1 MNHALRLLDQR
12 LLAPSLLQASP
23 EVLRRARLLA
33 SLLVL
38 FVACNVMF
46 MVQMILSGIPAQA
59 ASLSVVLGFYL
70 ASLAVVRVKGSLVL
84 ATHLFVG
91 PLLTLVLGY
100 VAQGGGVYAATT
112 WPWSVLGVSLAYLLG
127 GPRVGRAWFL
137 VHTLAVVI
145 CTALGAAGH
154 LFPTLPPAGPVA
166 AGFGVLMLTVMF
178 VGVIQVYE
186 RMKEQMVRSLEESG
200 ARTRLVLDN
209 IGDGFLLVG
218 PDGHLTREHS
228 KAVEHWF
235 GPVSGQRLWDY
246 LCDDDTARL
255 RLRLGWEELVADV
268 LPRELLVEQM
278 PTRVRRGERTFSVHY
293 RVVGGDRVDAVVVIT
308 RDITLE
314 LAASAAEEER
324 AEHVDLFERFARD
337 PEGFRGFLRECRV
350 LAEGVGASV
359 GDLQKR
365 TLHTLKGNAAI
376 FGAVRVASWCHR
388 LEDRLAAE
396 EELSDEELHELRRR
410 LDAIERRFATL
421 LDARA
426 GQLNVEAADVDALR
440 AALRAHAP
448 LGVLEAHLDG
458 WRGEPL
464 RVVLERMAEQARGL
478 ARRLGHGD
486 IETVVDAPHV
496 RVPRGRFDG
505 LVAAC
510 AHLLRNAVDHGM
522 EPRDARLAQGKP
534 AAPQMRFAATLDAGA
549 VVFTLADDGRGVDW
563 EKVRAKAETH
573 GMPHAT
579 REDLVAALFADGL
592 STRSSVSE
600 LSGRGVGMAAVRAS
614 VARLGG
620 TIEIQSEP
628 GQGTALTIT
637 LPDTVLAAS
646 LRSAPPP
653 RASVAPPSEHPRMW
667 H

>member
-12 LLAPSLLQASP
+12 LLAPSLLLASP

-38 FVACNVMF
+38 FITCNVMF
-46 MVQMILSGIPAQA
+46 MVQMLLSGIPAQA

-70 ASLAVVRVKGSLVL
+70 ASLAVVRVRGSLVL

-127 GPRVGRAWFL
+127 GPRVGHAWFF
-137 VHTLAVVI
+137 VHTLAVI
-145 CTALGAAGH
+145 TCTALGAAGH
-154 LFPTLPPAGPVA
+154 RFPTLPPAGPVA

-278 PTRVRRGERTFSVHY
+278 PTRIRRGERTFSVHY

-388 LEDRLAAE
+388 LEDRLAAG
-396 EELSDEELHELRRR
+396 EELTDEELHTLRRR
-410 LDAIERRFATL
+410 LDAIEGRFATL

-426 GQLNVEAADVDALR
+426 GQLNVEPADVDALR

-478 ARRLGHGD
+478 ARRFGHGD

-522 EPRDARLAQGKP
+522 EPRDARVAQGKP
-534 AAPQMRFAATLDAGA
+534 AAPQMRFAATLDEGA

-563 EKVRAKAETH
+563 EKVRAKAQAH
-573 GMPHAT
+573 GMPCAT

-600 LSGRGVGMAAVRAS
+600 LSGRGVGMAAVRES

-620 TIEIQSEP
+620 TIAIQSEP

-637 LPDTVLAAS
+637 LPDTVLAAPR
-646 LRSAPPP
+646 RSTPPP
-653 RASVAPPSEHPRMW
+653 RPSVAPPSEHPRMW

>member
-23 EVLRRARLLA
+23 EVQRRARLLA

-38 FVACNVMF
+38 FVLCNVMF
-46 MVQMILSGIPAQA
+46 MAQMILSGIPEQA
-59 ASLSVVLGFYL
+59 VPLTVVLGFYL
-70 ASLAVVRVKGSLVL
+70 SSLAVVRWKGSLEL

-91 PLLTLVLGY
+91 PLLILVFGF
-100 VAQGGGVYAATT
+100 VARGGGVYAATT
-112 WPWSVLGVSLAYLLG
+112 WPWSMLGVSLAFLLG
-127 GPRVGRAWFL
+127 GTRVGRAWFL
-137 VHTLAVVI
+137 VQTVAVI
-145 CTALGAAGH
+145 ACTAMAASGH
-154 LFPTLPPAGPVA
+154 TFPTLPPTGPIA
-166 AGFGVLMLTVMF
+166 AGFGVTMLTAMF
-178 VGVIQVYE
+178 VGVILVYE
-186 RMKEQMVRSLEESG
+186 RMKEQMVRSLEASG

-218 PDGHLTREHS
+218 PDGVVTGEHS

-235 GPVSGQRLWDY
+235 GPVSGQHLWDY

-255 RLRLGWEELVADV
+255 RFRLGWEELVADV

-278 PTRVRRGERTFSVHY
+278 PTRIRRGERTFSVHY

-350 LAEGVGASV
+350 LVEGVGASV

-365 TLHTLKGNAAI
+365 TLHTLKGNTAI
-376 FGAVRVASWCHR
+376 FGAVRIASWCHR
-388 LEDRLAAE
+388 LEDRLAAG

-410 LDAIERRFATL
+410 LDAIEGRFATL

-426 GQLNVEAADVDALR
+426 GQLNVEPADVDALR

-448 LGVLEAHLDG
+448 LAVLEAHLDG

-486 IETVVDAPHV
+486 IETVVDAAHV

-522 EPRDARLAQGKP
+522 EPRDARVAQGK
-534 AAPQMRFAATLDAGA
+534 AATPQMRFAATLGEGA

-563 EKVRAKAETH
+563 EKVRAKAQTL

-600 LSGRGVGMAAVRAS
+600 LSGRGVGMAAVRES

-620 TIEIQSEP
+620 TVEIQSEP

-637 LPDTVLAAS
+637 LPDTVLAAPR
-646 LRSAPPP
+646 RSAPPP